1 VKKEQASRVMARVKT
16 KKQADVAGFSEGERM
31 VVDQISQ
38 EILRRVQ
45 NLLDVGLTYLTLDRA
60 AMSLSGGE
68 AQRVRLAAQLG
79 SNLSGVIYIL
89 DEPSIGLH
97 QRDNDRLIATIKR
110 LRDQGNTVIVVE
122 HDQAVMEAADYVVDI
137 GPGAG
142 EYGGEVIAAGTLAE
156 VKKTKESTTAPY
168 LTGKKTIETPS
179 VRRKGSGKAIKIK
192 GASAFNLKNID
203 VVSIVFLPVR

>member
-168 LTGKKTIETPS
+168 LTGKKTIETTS
-179 VRRKGSGKAIKIK
+179 IFLRLKADAPLILI
-192 GASAFNLKNID
+192 AFPLPFLRTD
-203 VVSIVFLPVR
+203 GVSIVFLPVR